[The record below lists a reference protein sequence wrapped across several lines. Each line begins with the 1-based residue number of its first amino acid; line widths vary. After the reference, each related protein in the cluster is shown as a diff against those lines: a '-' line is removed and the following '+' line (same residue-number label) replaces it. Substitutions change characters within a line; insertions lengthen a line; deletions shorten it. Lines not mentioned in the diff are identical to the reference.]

1 MLEESQLRDQ
11 DNVINVA
18 PKSNQ
23 VSTEKNEKQSAGAS
37 KPENDIYIDHLKGE
51 KSFDGMNFFE

>member
-1 MLEESQLRDQ
+1 MLEELQPRDQ
-11 DNVINVA
+11 DNVNVA
-18 PKSNQ
+18 PKLNQ